1 MYTNNIKNIDV
12 TLNELKGRFNR
23 FESICADIKYIDETI
38 GKYILEKAGKTYG
51 QIDVYTNNL
60 FNSRLSTVGKFDNKS
75 FMVEYKVQFSSGKR
89 LFSLQPDEIFWEDYT
104 FNIKFYMSNQYARY
118 LYGSFYTF
126 DNKSMEYRSTHN
138 DFAKE
143 VERRADA
150 MRKIEKMTTP
160 QSFRTKEAVVDFLMT
175 YASKVD
181 DFDGLIRH
189 FNKIEKLNAIKSI
202 SKEKP

>member
-1 MYTNNIKNIDV
+1 MYTNDIKNIDV
-12 TLNELKGRFNR
+12 TLNDLKTRFKR

-38 GKYILEKAGKTYG
+38 GKYILGKAGKTYG
-51 QIDVYTNNL
+51 QHDVYTKNL

-89 LFSLQPDEIFWEDYT
+89 LLLQPDETFWEDYT

-126 DNKSMEYRSTHN
+126 DNKSMDYRRTHD

-143 VERRADA
+143 IERRSDA
-150 MRKIEKMTTP
+150 MRKIEKMTHP

-181 DFDGLIRH
+181 DFDGLVRH
-189 FNKIEKLNAIKSI
+189 FNKIDKLNSIKSI
-202 SKEKP
+202 CKEKS

>member
-12 TLNELKGRFNR
+12 TLNDLKDRFKR
-23 FESICADIKYIDETI
+23 FESICADVKYIDETI
-38 GKYILEKAGKTYG
+38 GKYILGKAGKTYG
-51 QIDVYTNNL
+51 QYDVYTNSL
-60 FNSRLSTVGKFDNKS
+60 FNSRLSTVGQFDKK

-89 LFSLQPDEIFWEDYT
+89 LLSLQPDEIFWEDYT

-126 DNKSMEYRSTHN
+126 DNKSMEYRITHD
-138 DFAKE
+138 DFKKE
-143 VERRADA
+143 VDRRSDA
-150 MRKIEKMTTP
+150 MRKIEKMSPP

-202 SKEKP
+202 NKEKP

>member
-12 TLNELKGRFNR
+12 TLNDLKGRFER
-23 FESICADIKYIDETI
+23 LESICADVKYIDETI
-38 GKYILEKAGKTYG
+38 GKYILGKAGKTYG
-51 QIDVYTNNL
+51 QYDVYTNSL
-60 FNSRLSTVGKFDNKS
+60 FNSRLSTVGQFDKKL
-75 FMVEYKVQFSSGKR
+75 MVEYKVQFSSGKR
-89 LFSLQPDEIFWEDYT
+89 LLTLQPDEIFWEDYT

-126 DNKSMEYRSTHN
+126 DNKSMDYRITHD
-138 DFAKE
+138 DFRNE
-143 VERRADA
+143 VNRRSDA
-150 MRKIEKMTTP
+150 MRKIETMSPP

-202 SKEKP
+202 NKEKP

>member
-12 TLNELKGRFNR
+12 TLNELKDRFKR

-38 GKYILEKAGKTYG
+38 GKYVLEKAGKIYG
-51 QIDVYTNNL
+51 QYDFYTNSL

-89 LFSLQPDEIFWEDYT
+89 LLTLQPDEIFWEDYT

-118 LYGSFYTF
+118 LYGSFHTF
-126 DNKSMEYRSTHN
+126 DNKSMEYRSIHN

-143 VERRADA
+143 VERRSDA

-202 SKEKP
+202 NKEKP

>member
-1 MYTNNIKNIDV
+1 M
-12 TLNELKGRFNR
+12 
-23 FESICADIKYIDETI
+23 
-38 GKYILEKAGKTYG
+38 
-51 QIDVYTNNL
+51 
-60 FNSRLSTVGKFDNKS
+60 
-75 FMVEYKVQFSSGKR
+75 
-89 LFSLQPDEIFWEDYT
+89 DYRI
-104 FNIKFYMSNQYARY
+104 NHS
-118 LYGSFYTF
+118 
-126 DNKSMEYRSTHN
+126 

-143 VERRADA
+143 VERRNDA

-175 YASKVD
+175 YASKID

>member
-1 MYTNNIKNIDV
+1 MYTNKIKNIDV
-12 TLNELKGRFNR
+12 TLNELKDRFKR
-23 FESICADIKYIDETI
+23 FESICADVKYIDETI

-51 QIDVYTNNL
+51 QYDLYTESL
-60 FNSRLSTVGKFDNKS
+60 FNSRLSTVGQYDKK

-89 LFSLQPDEIFWEDYT
+89 LLSLQPDEIFWEDYT

-118 LYGSFYTF
+118 LCGSFYTF
-126 DNKSMEYRSTHN
+126 NNKSMDYRINHD
-138 DFAKE
+138 DFGKE
-143 VERRADA
+143 VNRRADA
-150 MRKIEKMTTP
+150 MRKIEKMSPP

-202 SKEKP
+202 NKEKP

>member
-1 MYTNNIKNIDV
+1 MYTNDIKNIDV
-12 TLNELKGRFNR
+12 TLNDLKTRFKR

-89 LFSLQPDEIFWEDYT
+89 LLLQADEIFWEDYT

-126 DNKSMEYRSTHN
+126 DNKSMEYRRIHD

-143 VERRADA
+143 VERRLEA

-181 DFDGLIRH
+181 DFDGLVRH
-189 FNKIEKLNAIKSI
+189 FNKIEKLNSIKSI
-202 SKEKP
+202 CKEKS